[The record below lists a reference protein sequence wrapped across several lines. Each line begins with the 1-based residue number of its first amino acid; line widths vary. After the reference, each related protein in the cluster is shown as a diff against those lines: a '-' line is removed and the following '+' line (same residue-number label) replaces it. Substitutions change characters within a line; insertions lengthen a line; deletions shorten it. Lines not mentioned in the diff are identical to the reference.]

1 MLRTNR
7 ARRFEA
13 TLWAALPMVS
23 AAWTTPALAQQQPA
37 PAMRSAPDATATP
50 TAPALTPDKAMEI
63 VVTGSRIRGVRL
75 VGSTSTS
82 VGQDILDHATATNVA
97 DVLKQMPQFS
107 GIGVNEATSAVQGIN
122 TSNITRGTAIN
133 LHGAGPAATL
143 VLLDG
148 QRMVASGQGGIYVDP
163 STIPAIA
170 LERVE
175 IVADGGSSLYGSDAV
190 AGVVNLILKKNF
202 KGAQTSVRYGTAQ
215 GYDRLQI
222 SQLFG
227 TTWTGGSVMLAYE
240 HSYNSHL
247 SGQKRDWYQSDLTA
261 RGGADYRSTF
271 CNPGNVQTGG
281 TYYTLPALTP
291 GRNRCDLQKLADLL
305 PQSKRDNMVLTATQQ
320 VSAGTTLFA
329 EGYFSNRTFH
339 LNNVPTGGQ
348 YTVPSTNAYYVSP
361 TGSASEV
368 AEYNFYKDFGNA
380 KSSGYVRVA
389 SINAGARI
397 ELPHRWR
404 LELSGM
410 YGDDREVVRTDTVNN
425 AALTSALASSTPATA
440 LNVFGGTNSASLVSG
455 LYTGLFNPIFHNW
468 TEGGAIRV
476 DGPLFSLPAGAVR
489 LATGAEFHHYG
500 MYANTIRGTTSAPSA
515 FEVTGSRNV
524 TSVYAEAYIPI
535 VAPDMDVPVINR
547 LELSAS
553 GRYDH
558 YSDVGDTANPK
569 VGLNWQPVPDLT
581 LKGSW
586 GTSFRAP
593 ALSDI
598 HNGSASVTVNTL
610 ADPLSS
616 TGSSTGLVVSNFT
629 SQLKP
634 ETATTASVGGEFKPH
649 GLPGL
654 KLSGSYFWLNYN
666 NQVTT
671 PTTPLSQPA
680 LYPGLITR
688 NPTSAQVAA
697 LLATGLP
704 FSGTMP
710 PTVAF
715 ILNNSKANLASTL
728 IRGFDFSA
736 EYSFKLASGR
746 MRLGVDGTKFTDYE
760 TQLTPQAAFVSR
772 LNYINYVLAFRA
784 RPYLQWTNGPV
795 FAGAAVNYTN
805 GYKNNL
811 VTPVQNVSAFTTV
824 DLQFSYTMPDSAGFA
839 LKGLRL
845 GVDASNIL
853 NTIPPFVNQIG
864 GYDPGATSPVG
875 RIVTVSLS
883 KTW

>member
-1 MLRTNR
+1 M
-7 ARRFEA
+7 
-13 TLWAALPMVS
+13 
-23 AAWTTPALAQQQPA
+23 
-37 PAMRSAPDATATP
+37 D
-50 TAPALTPDKAMEI
+50 I

-75 VGSTSTS
+75 VGSGSQT
-82 VGQDILDHATATNVA
+82 VNQDLLAHATATNVA
-97 DVLKQMPQFS
+97 DVLKQMPQFA

-190 AGVVNLILKKNF
+190 AGVVNLILKRNF
-202 KGAQTSVRYGTAQ
+202 EGAQTSVRYGAAD
-215 GYDRLQI
+215 GYNRLQL

-227 TTWTGGSVMLAYE
+227 TRWQGGSFMVAYE

-247 SGQKRDWYQSDLTA
+247 SGRDRDWYQSNLTA
-261 RGGADYRSTF
+261 QGGADYRSTF
-271 CNPGNVQTGG
+271 CNPGNIQTGG
-281 TYYTLPALTP
+281 TFYTLPSLAV

-305 PQSKRDNMVLTATQQ
+305 PETTRDSVVVNATQQ
-320 VSAGTTLFA
+320 IGSKATLFA
-329 EGYFSNRTFH
+329 EGYFSNRNFH
-339 LNNVPTGGQ
+339 LNNIPTAGQ

-361 TGSASEV
+361 NGAASEV
-368 AEYNFYKDFGNA
+368 VEFNFYKDYGNA
-380 KSSGYVRVA
+380 HSNGYVRVG
-389 SINAGARI
+389 SVTAGTRF

-404 LELSGM
+404 LEVSGM
-410 YGDDREVVRTDTVNN
+410 YGDDREYVSTDTINN
-425 AALTSALASSTPATA
+425 AALTSALASSNPATA
-440 LNVFGGTNSASLVSG
+440 LNVFGGTNSSQLISG

-468 TEGGAIRV
+468 TEGAAIRA
-476 DGPLFSLPAGAVR
+476 DGPLFTLPGGAVR

-500 MYANTIRGTTSAPSA
+500 MYANTIRGTTTAPSA
-515 FEVTGSRNV
+515 FEVSGSRNV

-535 VAPDMDVPVINR
+535 VAPDMGVPAINR

-553 GRYDH
+553 GRFDH
-558 YSDVGDTANPK
+558 YSDVGDTTNPK
-569 VGLNWQPVPDLT
+569 IGLNWLPIPDLT
-581 LKGSW
+581 LRGSW

-598 HNGSASVTVNTL
+598 HNGSASVTVNTV

-634 ETATTASVGGEFKPH
+634 ETATTASLGMDYKPH

-680 LYPGLITR
+680 LYPGLIIR
-688 NPTSAQVAA
+688 NPSAAQVAA
-697 LLATGLP
+697 TLSSGLP
-704 FSGTMP
+704 FSGTLP

-736 EYSFKLASGR
+736 EYSFTLGDGR
-746 MRLGVDGTKFTDYE
+746 LRLGLDGTKFTDYE

-795 FAGAAVNYTN
+795 FAGLAVNYTN

-811 VTPVQNVSAFTTV
+811 VTPVQDVSAFTAV
-824 DLQFSYTMPDSAGFA
+824 DLQFSYTMPDNAGWA
-839 LKGLRL
+839 LKGLTL
-845 GVDASNIL
+845 GIDASNLL
-853 NTIPPFVNQIG
+853 NANPPFVNQIG
-864 GYDPGATSPVG
+864 GYDPGAANPVG
-875 RIVTVSLS
+875 RIVTFSLS
-883 KTW
+883 KKW